1 MSSIHPSTIRRD
13 IIAAPVTVGKEYP
26 TAVQF
31 STTTTPAYFGQV
43 RATFTF
49 QSQMAQ
55 VLFSG

>member
-43 RATFTF
+43 RATFTLPV
-49 QSQMAQ
+49 SD
-55 VLFSG
+55 G